1 MYTNLSFLHFSH
13 TFLCLLYLICVSGTA
28 QRSTEVNS
36 ECQACT
42 LEADANKNVFLVKV
56 NIGWVVA
63 ANGQQTFGVHYVRI
77 IALIKNL
84 RIRTFFR
91 S

>member
-1 MYTNLSFLHFSH
+1 M
-13 TFLCLLYLICVSGTA
+13 
-28 QRSTEVNS
+28 
-36 ECQACT
+36 
-42 LEADANKNVFLVKV
+42 EADANKNVFLVNV

-63 ANGQQTFGVHYVRI
+63 ANGQQTFNMHYARI
-77 IALIKNL
+77 IALITNL